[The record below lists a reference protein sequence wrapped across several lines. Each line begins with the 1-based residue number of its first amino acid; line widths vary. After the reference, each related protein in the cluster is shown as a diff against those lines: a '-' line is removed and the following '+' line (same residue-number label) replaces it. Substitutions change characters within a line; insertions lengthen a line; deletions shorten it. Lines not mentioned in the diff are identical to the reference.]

1 MGFFERDAVVVRQ
14 LRAGWNRLDRFDED
28 TVAAGVALGI
38 FDDDRFAVRR
48 TAGIDPARDVAADI
62 GLDHVV
68 LVEREQ
74 ERVARV
80 VFAAVAV
87 IDFLM
92 RPQRAAIL
100 DKGGSGRK
108 IAGAEKTL
116 AMNGRAAQN
125 NVERKSTRMNSS
137 Q

>member
-62 GLDHVV
+62 GIDHVV

-80 VFAAVAV
+80 VFAAV
-87 IDFLM
+87 
-92 RPQRAAIL
+92 R
-100 DKGGSGRK
+100 S
-108 IAGAEKTL
+108 E
-116 AMNGRAAQN
+116 
-125 NVERKSTRMNSS
+125 ERRVGKECVSTCRSRWS
-137 Q
+137 PYT